1 MSLPLQNAHLP
12 DESNE
17 PHALDLLWRTI
28 DERRNADPATSYTAS
43 LLARAPTK
51 PAQKLAEEAAEC
63 AIEAVRGD
71 AAALVRESADLLFHL
86 LVVMAGSGGHAGGGL
101 CGARGARAGGD
112 AGGAEEQAGAVQ
124 AGQAGAAGAGAG
136 AGNDQDPLSGSASPR
151 RAPRLSR
158 SAPGPVR
165 SAPGCV
171 RRTPRA

>member
-1 MSLPLQNAHLP
+1 MTLWLAWAPSSWDARRHASVPADMSPPSQNADLS

-28 DERRNADPATSYTAS
+28 DARRGADPATSYTAA

-86 LVVMAGSGGHAGGGL
+86 LVVLAGSGVTATEVYAELVARERVATLAGPKSKWRRSKPGRAKPAQRLRGL
-101 CGARGARAGGD
+101 GTTKI
-112 AGGAEEQAGAVQ
+112 
-124 AGQAGAAGAGAG
+124 
-136 AGNDQDPLSGSASPR
+136 P
-151 RAPRLSR
+151 
-158 SAPGPVR
+158 
-165 SAPGCV
+165 
-171 RRTPRA
+171 